1 MLGQQTVGIA
11 QTVKEIGLPGRRCA
25 GSRTTLRL
33 QTLLPGAVTSNVYG
47 GPRINMVSRQVE
59 RAVPRARTWYRV
71 KYFI

>member
-1 MLGQQTVGIA
+1 
-11 QTVKEIGLPGRRCA
+11 
-25 GSRTTLRL
+25 
-33 QTLLPGAVTSNVYG
+33 VTSNVYG